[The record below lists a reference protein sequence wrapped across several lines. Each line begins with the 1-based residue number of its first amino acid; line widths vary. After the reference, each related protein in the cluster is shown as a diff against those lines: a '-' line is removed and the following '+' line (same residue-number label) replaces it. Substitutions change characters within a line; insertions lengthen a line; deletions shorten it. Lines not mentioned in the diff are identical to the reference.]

1 MPEPEP
7 NQLEEMK
14 TQMAKEREQ
23 TAKAIEM
30 MELLAIQNKKNEAY
44 TRKLKIKSEIA
55 GFSSPADKRAV
66 EFLMV

>member
-1 MPEPEP
+1 
-7 NQLEEMK
+7 
-14 TQMAKEREQ
+14 MAKEREQ